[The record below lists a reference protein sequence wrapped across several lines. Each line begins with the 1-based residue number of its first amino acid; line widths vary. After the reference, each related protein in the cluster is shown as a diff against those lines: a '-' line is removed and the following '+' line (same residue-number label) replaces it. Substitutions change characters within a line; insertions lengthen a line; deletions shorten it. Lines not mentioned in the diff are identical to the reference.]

1 MKRILFYIFL
11 MVIPTLSYAQKE
23 FFDVRKGNKD
33 YKKEN
38 FTEAEINY
46 RKGLDKNNNS
56 FEGHFNLGD
65 ALFKQQKYPEAAEEY
80 QKAGA
85 LLQPK
90 NGKYSASDK
99 KKLAQA
105 YHNLGNAFYAQ
116 QQFDKAV
123 ASYKQSL
130 MANPKDNE
138 TRYNLVKA
146 MEMLQ
151 EQQQQQNQDN
161 QNQQQQQD
169 QQNQQQSEDDQ
180 QQQQQQQNQDDQQQ
194 QPQEQPEM
202 DREQAE
208 QILQALQQDEQETQ
222 DKAKRQQMQS
232 KVKTDKDW

>member
-161 QNQQQQQD
+161 QNQQQQD
-169 QQNQQQSEDDQ
+169 QQNQQQSEDD
-180 QQQQQQQNQDDQQQ
+180 QQQQQQNQDDQQQ

>member
-161 QNQQQQQD
+161 QNQQQQD

>member
-90 NGKYSASDK
+90 NGKYSDSDK

-161 QNQQQQQD
+161 QNQQQQD
-169 QQNQQQSEDDQ
+169 QQNQQQSEDD
-180 QQQQQQQNQDDQQQ
+180 QQQQQQNQDDQQQ

>member
-1 MKRILFYIFL
+1 MKRLFLYIILVL
-11 MVIPTLSYAQKE
+11 TPTLAMAQKE
-23 FFDVRKGNKD
+23 FFDVRKGNRQ
-33 YKKEN
+33 YNKEQY
-38 FTEAEINY
+38 TDAEIDY

-56 FEGHFNLGD
+56 FEAHFNLGD

-90 NGKYSASDK
+90 NGKYSESDK

-105 YHNLGNAFYAQ
+105 WHNLGNAMYAQ
-116 QQFDKAV
+116 QQYDKAV
-123 ASYKQSL
+123 GAYKNSL

-138 TRYNLVKA
+138 TRYNLIKA
-146 MEMLQ
+146 MQMLQ
-151 EQQQQQNQDN
+151 QQQQDQQQNQDN
-161 QNQQQQQD
+161 QDQQQDQQDQNQQQQD
-169 QQNQQQSEDDQ
+169 QQQQQDNQDQ
-180 QQQQQQQNQDDQQQ
+180 QDQPEQ
-194 QPQEQPEM
+194 QPEM

-208 QILQALQQDEQETQ
+208 QILQALQQDEQDTQ